1 MISKIISDISD
12 FIFVSDKPQKADA
25 IFLPVAQLDRVPD
38 SDSVGRRFESCWAG
52 HDCST
57 IWNTPEKSLSYKG
70 FSCF

>member
-52 HDCST
+52 QKTPST
-57 IWNTPEKSLSYKG
+57 LTWSFFIKFAFW
-70 FSCF
+70 